1 MLVANHV
8 SWLDI
13 FAINAVVPARFVAKA
28 EIRSWPLIGWLCAQ
42 AGTIFIRQSRRH
54 DTVRVNVAVS
64 AALTAGDVFAVF
76 PEGTT
81 SDGSDVRKFHSS
93 LLEPA
98 LAARAAVQPVAI
110 RFERQD
116 GSLCSEVAY
125 DGDTT
130 LWGTVRAMTT
140 QPSIAAHLWFLPPVT
155 ASGRHRR
162 ELAVDARETIIRTLF
177 PAARDSRIDKGS
189 DPRA

>member
-13 FAINAVVPARFVAKA
+13 FAINAVVPARFVAKS
-28 EIRSWPLIGWLCAQ
+28 EIRSWPLVGWLCAQ
-42 AGTIFIRQSRRH
+42 AGTIFIRQSRRQ
-54 DTVRVNVAVS
+54 DTVRVNNEVS
-64 AALTAGDVFAVF
+64 AALGAGEVFAVF

-110 RFERQD
+110 RYERED

-125 DGDTT
+125 DGDTI
-130 LWGTVRAMTT
+130 LWDTIRRMTM
-140 QPSIAAHLWFLPPVT
+140 QPSIASHLSFLSPVL
-155 ASGRHRR
+155 AAERHRR
-162 ELAVDARETIIRTLF
+162 DLALDAREAIIRTLY
-177 PAARDSRIDKGS
+177 PIRDSRTDTESG
-189 DPRA
+189 PRA